1 MLPWWCFVFVWMTL
15 CTFYILLYTSACGE
29 ATCDELSIFMRLSLL
44 PPALL
49 CCCQYVKGTKQIL
62 IAVCVVE
69 FSYLHSNVLICKLQF
84 CSVNVFT
91 VFLYF
96 LPNYSGN
103 HRCQL
108 LFFFNYIY
116 MSPIR
121 VCTSVFKFTWLQTP
135 DDQVYI
141 GEAFSKLAKYE
152 RDRGKWKMLT
162 RNVATY
168 TPRFLY
174 HRERVQQTRS

>member
-1 MLPWWCFVFVWMTL
+1 MTL
-15 CTFYILLYTSACGE
+15 CTFYILLYTSDCGE
-29 ATCDELSIFMRLSLL
+29 ATCEELSIFMRLSLL

-49 CCCQYVKGTKQIL
+49 CCCQYVKGTKLIL

-103 HRCQL
+103 HRCQNYFVKTT
-108 LFFFNYIY
+108 FFYSVIIHFADAFLKRLPNEEYNKQFINIY
-116 MSPIR
+116 F
-121 VCTSVFKFTWLQTP
+121 VTL
-135 DDQVYI
+135 
-141 GEAFSKLAKYE
+141 
-152 RDRGKWKMLT
+152 
-162 RNVATY
+162 
-168 TPRFLY
+168 
-174 HRERVQQTRS
+174 